1 MKLVAFVLT
10 GAALTACGGSSDDP
24 CKGVTGTCVPVEAGA
39 SVQEVQ
45 TDLINAT
52 SGTTIAF
59 GAGTFDFDLDL
70 SLIVGGVTIQGEG
83 MDKTILNFKN
93 QTSGQQ
99 GLLVQT
105 NGSFA
110 IHDIAFQ
117 DPPGNCIKME
127 GVNGLTV
134 DHVRTEW
141 TAGPSSTNGAYGI
154 YPVQCSNVLIQNSVA
169 KGASDTGIYVG
180 QSHDVI
186 VRNNDVEYNVA
197 GIESEN
203 TNNDDIYMNTAT
215 HNAGGILVFNLPGL
229 QVENAGGTRV
239 FMNMI
244 VDNNTTNFAPSGNIV
259 GMVPTGSGFVGLA
272 AHNLEIFNNTFD
284 NEKSMNLGI
293 ASYTIIGNPMDANY
307 NVYPDTIYI
316 HDNQMSGAMNMPT
329 GPLGA
334 LIILALDEI
343 QPAPPVPDMIWDGV
357 VDPTKALSTDPNQL
371 MPQYNICIG
380 AAGANG
386 AATWGDLHWP
396 NNQAPIASLDPTNF
410 QCTHPALPPVVIPGA

>member
-1 MKLVAFVLT
+1 MRLLPCVLT
-10 GAALTACGGSSDDP
+10 AFALAACGGSSDDP
-24 CKGVTGTCVPVEAGA
+24 CKGVTGTCVPIAAGA
-39 SVQEVQ
+39 TVQEAQ
-45 TDLINAT
+45 TALIGAT

-70 SLIVGGVTIQGEG
+70 SLTVGGVTIQGEG
-83 MDKTILNFKN
+83 MDKTILSFAH

-110 IHDIAFQ
+110 MHDLAIE
-117 DPPGNCIKME
+117 DPPGNCAKFE
-127 GVNGLTV
+127 GVNGLTI

-141 TAGPSSTNGAYGI
+141 TAGPKSTNGGYGI

-186 VRNNDVEYNVA
+186 VRSNDVEYNVA

-203 TNNDDIYMNTAT
+203 TNRSDIYMNTAT
-215 HNAGGILVFNLPGL
+215 HNSGGILVFNLPGL
-229 QVENAGGTRV
+229 QVENAGQTRV
-239 FMNMI
+239 FMNTI
-244 VDNNTTNFAPSGNIV
+244 VDNNTENFAPTGNIV

-272 AHNLEIFNNTFD
+272 SHDVEIFNNTFD
-284 NEKSMNLGI
+284 NEKSMNLGV
-293 ASYTIIGNPMDANY
+293 ASYTIIGAPNDANY
-307 NVYPDTIYI
+307 DVYPDTIYI
-316 HDNQMSGAMNMPT
+316 HDNQFSGTSTSPN

-334 LIILALDEI
+334 LIDLALGEI
-343 QPAPPVPDMIWDGV
+343 QPVPAAVPDMIWDGV

-380 AAGANG
+380 NNG

-410 QCTHPALPPVVIPGA
+410 QCTHPALPPVVVPGA